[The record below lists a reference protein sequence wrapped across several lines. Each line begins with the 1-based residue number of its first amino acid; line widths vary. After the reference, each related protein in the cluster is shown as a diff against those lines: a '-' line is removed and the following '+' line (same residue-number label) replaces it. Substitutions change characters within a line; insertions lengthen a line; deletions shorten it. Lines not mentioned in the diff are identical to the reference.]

1 MSQANGK
8 LKRELGLIPATAIVV
23 GNMIGSGIF
32 AAPQGLAAASTPLW
46 TMVAWA
52 ITGLGSLLIALSFAN
67 LGTKFPETGGPVV
80 YTRKAFGEAAAF
92 MVSFTF
98 WIGLW
103 VGNAAIIVT
112 LTRYLSELFP
122 IFYESAL
129 AGFLAQ
135 SVMLWLFTWINIRGV
150 KGTGKVSQY
159 TLMIKFIALGL
170 FVVVGLFGFNA
181 HNLSTISQSATDI
194 GASGRGLASTL
205 PIAIGITLWSFIGI
219 ESAAVAGGEVA
230 DPEKNIRRSTIYG
243 TIVTILIYM
252 LISFVAMGA
261 MDQETLSVQAAPMA
275 TILNNILGVN
285 NLGGRFFAL
294 CIVLGGIGSGSGWVL
309 ATGRTAFSMAED
321 GYFPR
326 SFAKVSQRT
335 SVPVYALVFSSALT
349 NLMFL
354 LSFIGLTEAFDFL
367 IAIASLTMMPAYIFS
382 CFAEMKLL
390 CHIQGRVTL
399 RKFIVK
405 IITPL
410 LASIYI
416 LYAIYAVGAEYAM
429 YTFLLLLAGIPVY
442 IYTKMQNNQNRA

>member
-1 MSQANGK
+1 MSQENK
-8 LKRELGLIPATAIVV
+8 LKRELGLLPATAIVV

-52 ITGLGSLLIALSFAN
+52 ITGLGSLLVALSFAN

-80 YTRKAFGEAAAF
+80 YTRKAFGEATAF

-122 IFYESAL
+122 IFYESPL

-135 SVMLWLFTWINIRGV
+135 TIMLWLFTWINIRGV

-159 TLMIKFIALGL
+159 TLYIKFLALGL
-170 FVVVGLFGFNA
+170 FIVVGLIGFNA
-181 HNLSTISQSATDI
+181 ANLSTISDSAAAI
-194 GASGRGLASTL
+194 GAEGRHGLAATL
-205 PIAIGITLWSFIGI
+205 PVAIGITLWSFIGI
-219 ESAAVAGGEVA
+219 ESAAVAGGEVK
-230 DPEKNIRRSTIYG
+230 DPERNIRRSTLYG
-243 TIVTILIYM
+243 TILTILIYM

-261 MDQETLSVQAAPMA
+261 MSQQELSVQAAPMA
-275 TILNNILGVN
+275 TILNTLLGT

-309 ATGRTAFSMAED
+309 STGRTGFSMAED

-326 SFAKVSQRT
+326 AFAKVNT
-335 SVPVYALVFSSALT
+335 STGVPVYALVFSSILT
-349 NLMFL
+349 NIMFL

-382 CFAEMKLL
+382 CLAEMKLL
-390 CHIQGRVTL
+390 RQIQGKVSL
-399 RKFIVK
+399 GKFIAK
-405 IITPL
+405 MFLPL
-410 LASIYI
+410 LAFFYI
-416 LYAIYAVGAEYAM
+416 LYVMYAVGAEYVM
-429 YTFLLLLAGIPVY
+429 YTFLLLLAGIPIF
-442 IYTKMQNNQNRA
+442 IYAKMQNHQSSN

>member
-1 MSQANGK
+1 MSQENK

-67 LGTKFPETGGPVV
+67 LGTAFPETGGPVV
-80 YTRKAFGEAAAF
+80 YTRKAFGEATAF

-122 IFYESAL
+122 IFYESPL

-135 SVMLWLFTWINIRGV
+135 TVMLWLFTWINIRGV

-159 TLMIKFIALGL
+159 TLYIKFLALGL
-170 FVVVGLFGFNA
+170 FVIVGLIGFNA
-181 HNLSTISQSATDI
+181 ANLSTVSESAQAL
-194 GASGRGLASTL
+194 GESGRGLASTL
-205 PIAIGITLWSFIGI
+205 PVAMGITLWSFIGI
-219 ESAAVAGGEVA
+219 ESAAVAGGEVSN
-230 DPEKNIRRSTIYG
+230 PEKNIRRSTIFG
-243 TIVTILIYM
+243 TLLTILIYM

-261 MDQETLSVQAAPMA
+261 MNQQELSVQAAPMA
-275 TILNNILGVN
+275 TILNTLLGT
-285 NLGGRFFAL
+285 NLGGQFFAL

-309 ATGRTAFSMAED
+309 STGRTGFSMAED
-321 GYFPR
+321 GYFPKA
-326 SFAKVSQRT
+326 FASVNERT
-335 SVPVYALVFSSALT
+335 GVPVFALVFSSILT
-349 NLMFL
+349 NIMFL

-367 IAIASLTMMPAYIFS
+367 IAIASLTMMPAYVFS
-382 CFAEMKLL
+382 CLAEMKLL
-390 CHIQGRVTL
+390 RQIKGRLSIGRFVT
-399 RKFIVK
+399 KMFV
-405 IITPL
+405 PL
-410 LASIYI
+410 LAVAYI
-416 LYAIYAVGAEYAM
+416 LYVMYAVGAEYVM
-429 YTFLLLLAGIPVY
+429 YTFLLLLAGIPIF
-442 IYTKMQNNQNRA
+442 IYAKMQNQSA